1 MKKSNGLSVNVKNT
15 GVMIQKL
22 DKNRAHSLRIA
33 KIRELTKIR
42 QNNIEPSAR
51 VAKIRELR

>member
-1 MKKSNGLSVNVKNT
+1 
-15 GVMIQKL
+15 MIQKL

-51 VAKIRELR
+51 VDYDKKCEKVEII